1 MQAEKVF
8 EIHTTPAGI
17 GWSGALLY
25 YSGCIV
31 CEYVFC
37 GLPSAAPERLPL
49 ADVALVTL
57 KRRCPMNATQLKGK
71 WEQFTGDAKR
81 QWGKLTD
88 DDMSVVEGDADAL
101 AGKIRERYGKDK
113 EEAEREVK
121 DWIDSL

>member
-1 MQAEKVF
+1 
-8 EIHTTPAGI
+8 
-17 GWSGALLY
+17 
-25 YSGCIV
+25 
-31 CEYVFC
+31 
-37 GLPSAAPERLPL
+37 
-49 ADVALVTL
+49 
-57 KRRCPMNATQLKGK
+57 MNATQLKGK
-71 WEQFTGDAKR
+71 WEQIAGDAKR